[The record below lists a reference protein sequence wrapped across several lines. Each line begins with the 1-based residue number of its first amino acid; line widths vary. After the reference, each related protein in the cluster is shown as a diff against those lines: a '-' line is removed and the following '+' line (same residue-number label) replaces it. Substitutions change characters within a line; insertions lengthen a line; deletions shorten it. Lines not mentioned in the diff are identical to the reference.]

1 MFTEVD
7 GAPDR
12 AQGAK
17 LANAAE
23 ALLAEARLD
32 TIDVGHAVQL
42 ATASAVLALYWE
54 LRHQRPL
61 APAAGR
67 PERIQRRHSAQLA
80 TDPGA

>member
-1 MFTEVD
+1 MFTELD
-7 GAPDR
+7 GPSDR
-12 AQGAK
+12 AQGAR

-54 LRHQRPL
+54 LRHQRPP
-61 APAAGR
+61 APVAGR
-67 PERIQRRHSAQLA
+67 PERIHRQRSAQLA
-80 TDPGA
+80 SEPGA

>member
-1 MFTEVD
+1 MFTELD
-7 GAPDR
+7 GASDR
-12 AQGAK
+12 AQGAR

-61 APAAGR
+61 APTAAR
-67 PERIQRRHSAQLA
+67 PERIQRQHSTHPA

>member
-7 GAPDR
+7 GASDR
-12 AQGAK
+12 ARGDN

-32 TIDVGHAVQL
+32 TIDVTHAVQL

-54 LRHQRPL
+54 LRTRRPFVPPVVRPETPQRHQR
-61 APAAGR
+61 
-67 PERIQRRHSAQLA
+67 AQLA
-80 TDPGA
+80 TEPGA